1 MILRRRLGMPLA
13 PNRLAPAYDK
23 ALHNNNVEIHN
34 TPTGEYNYSQYIP
47 YLAIGGILLFLIYKP
62 Y

>member
-1 MILRRRLGMPLA
+1 MIKSWKEQVKPRLGMPYE
-13 PNRLAPAYDK
+13 R

-47 YLAIGGILLFLIYKP
+47 YVAIGGILIYLLCCK
-62 Y
+62 